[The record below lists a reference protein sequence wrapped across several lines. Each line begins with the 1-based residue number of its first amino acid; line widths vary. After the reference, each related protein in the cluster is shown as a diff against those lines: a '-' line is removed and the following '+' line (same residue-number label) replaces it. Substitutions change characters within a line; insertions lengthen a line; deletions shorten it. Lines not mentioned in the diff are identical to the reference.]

1 MAAEVALTD
10 GEVISIDMLLPDLA
24 GHLGLKLHARRVRQV
39 ERDAIDLWTCLELMA
54 AAGEMASFSDEEF
67 DSIRGQLAIEFADD
81 GPVMAAATVGV
92 SAEEGALRRTR
103 IRGLARAAAR
113 PS

>member
-1 MAAEVALTD
+1 
-10 GEVISIDMLLPDLA
+10 VISIDVLLPDLA
-24 GHLGLKLHARRVRQV
+24 SLLGLKLHARRVRQV
-39 ERDAIDLWTCLELMA
+39 DRDVIDLWTCLELMA